1 MKKLKRILALCL
13 MLCLIAMLLLTA
25 RTRFKSALQLFAET
39 SGNTKLTQTLQNAM
53 YRQMH
58 DRNGEYLT
66 IHYDSTE
73 RISAISIHSEAIS
86 VLASEMTMTLLD
98 ALENFDDSAFG
109 IPIGNLTNS
118 VLLSGKG
125 PLIPLRPIAL
135 GHIAN
140 EIQSQLESS
149 GINQTLH
156 RILIRFTVAIRY
168 LAPIE
173 QVADTITIDLVV
185 AETLVVGDV
194 PIYRD

>member
-1 MKKLKRILALCL
+1 MIF
-13 MLCLIAMLLLTA
+13 CLIAMLLLTA
-25 RTRFKSALQLFAET
+25 RIRLKSALQLFAET
-39 SGNTKLTQTLQNAM
+39 NGNAKLTQTLQNAM
-53 YRQMH
+53 YQQIHGRH
-58 DRNGEYLT
+58 GEYLT
-66 IHYDSTE
+66 LHYDSTE
-73 RISAISIHSEAIS
+73 RISAISVHSEAIS
-86 VLASEMTMTLLD
+86 VLASELTLTLLD
-98 ALENFDDSAFG
+98 TLENFDDPTFG
-109 IPIGNLTNS
+109 IPIGNLTDS

-125 PLIPLRPIAL
+125 PRIPLRPIAL

-140 EIQSQLESS
+140 EIQSQLESA

-173 QVADTITIDLVV
+173 NITDTVTIDLVV